1 MALPHRCD
9 FPKEFIFGASSSSY
23 QYEGA
28 TTEGGRGPSIWDTFT
43 QETPDGR
50 LNGGVNEEGV
60 KYYNDLIDELLANGI
75 EPFVTLFHWDVPQA
89 LEDEYGGFLS
99 PDIMYETHYALV
111 ISVIDDLNLAH
122 FRDYAEL
129 CFWEFGDR
137 VKHWVTFNEPSSLS
151 IFGYVTGTLA
161 PGRGVT
167 SPEHIKGPLHHHRL
181 SVWHES
187 LWEFHNGEVT
197 QNGDPGVEPY
207 KVSHNQ
213 LLAHAFAVKLYK
225 ENFQESQQGKIGI
238 VLMSSWVE
246 PLEEGNLKDIRARQR
261 ALDFNLGW
269 FMGPLTN
276 GEYPPTMTKRVGNRL
291 PRFSTAEMNLVK
303 GSFDFIGINYYTGE
317 YATDAPPPPIGR
329 KTKLSYMT
337 DPGIVTTHQRDGVD
351 IGPKG
356 AWFYSYPVGIQRLL
370 EYIKTEYGNLVL
382 YVTENGFDEVNTGL
396 PVSESRFDQRR
407 IEYHQAHLQ
416 FLSKAI
422 KVAQPATPMSTATTF
437 KFNFLATVNL
447 LSITYIDMPKHLCS
461 EDKVN
466 VKGYFTW
473 SLLDNFEWSEGYTVR
488 FGLVRVDFKN
498 GLKRYPKSSATWL
511 MKFLKGEAAAP

>member
-1 MALPHRCD
+1 
-9 FPKEFIFGASSSSY
+9 
-23 QYEGA
+23 
-28 TTEGGRGPSIWDTFT
+28 
-43 QETPDGR
+43 
-50 LNGGVNEEGV
+50 
-60 KYYNDLIDELLANGI
+60 
-75 EPFVTLFHWDVPQA
+75 
-89 LEDEYGGFLS
+89 
-99 PDIMYETHYALV
+99 
-111 ISVIDDLNLAH
+111 AH

-151 IFGYVTGTLA
+151 IFGYVTGVLA

-167 SPEHIKGPLHHHRL
+167 SPKHIKGPLHHHRL

-197 QNGDPGVEPY
+197 ENGDPGVEPY
-207 KVSHNQ
+207 KPMITPSEHKNIIG
-213 LLAHAFAVKLYK
+213 FI
-225 ENFQESQQGKIGI
+225 QESQQGKIGI

-246 PLEEGNLKDIRARQR
+246 PLKEGNSKDISASQR

-317 YATDAPPPPIGR
+317 YATDAPPPSIRR
-329 KTKLSYMT
+329 KTKLSYTT
-337 DPGIVTTHQRDGVD
+337 DPGTVITHQRDGVD

-356 AWFYSYPVGIQRLL
+356 AWFYSYPVGIQKLL
-370 EYIKTEYGNLVL
+370 EYIKAKYGNLVL
-382 YVTENGFDEVNTGL
+382 YVTENGFDEVDTGL
-396 PVSESRFDQRR
+396 PVSESRFDKRR

-416 FLSKAI
+416 YLSKAI
-422 KVAQPATPMSTATTF
+422 K
-437 KFNFLATVNL
+437 
-447 LSITYIDMPKHLCS
+447 DG
-461 EDKVN
+461 KVN

-511 MKFLKGEAAAP
+511 MKFLKGEAGAPKIK